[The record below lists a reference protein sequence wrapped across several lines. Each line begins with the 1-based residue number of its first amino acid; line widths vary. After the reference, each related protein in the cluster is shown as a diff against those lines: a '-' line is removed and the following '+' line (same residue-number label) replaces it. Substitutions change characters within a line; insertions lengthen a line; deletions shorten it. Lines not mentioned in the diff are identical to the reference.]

1 MRVVGKEELREAL
14 SMTAAIDALDAA
26 LRREDPSLTT
36 PLRTTLATPAGTL
49 LSMPAA
55 GEAGVGVKLVT
66 LSEFNP
72 QRGLPFTQAVYVL
85 FDQTTQSPE
94 AVIDGT
100 ELTAIRTAAV
110 SGLATKRLA
119 NPDASRLV
127 VFGAGVQGTAHVEA
141 MHAVRPLSEVVVV
154 GRHAARVDALVA
166 FANGLGVEARAGVPA
181 DVASADLVCTCT
193 TSAVSVFDGR
203 ELADGAHVNAIG
215 AYLADQREL
224 DTETMRRAKTV
235 VETRD
240 VALREAGDVV
250 MAIEEGAMHAD
261 DLVDLADVVRGRTV
275 RSAPSDITVFVSVG
289 SAFEDLVVAR
299 AALRAIALAGS

>member
-1 MRVVGKEELREAL
+1 MRVVGKEELRAAL
-14 SMTAAIDALDAA
+14 SMTAAIDALETAFG
-26 LRREDPSLTT
+26 REDPSLTT

-49 LSMPAA
+49 LTMPAA

-85 FDQTTQSPE
+85 FDQATQSPE

-119 NPDASRLV
+119 NPEAARLV

-141 MHAVRPLSEVVVV
+141 MHAVRPLTEVVVV
-154 GRHAARVDALVA
+154 GRHTARVDALVT
-166 FANGLGVEARAGVPA
+166 FARELGIAARAGVPS
-181 DVASADLVCTCT
+181 DVADTDLVCTCT
-193 TSAVSVFDGR
+193 TSAVSVFNGH
-203 ELADGAHVNAIG
+203 ELAEGAHVNAIG
-215 AYLADQREL
+215 AFLADQREL

-235 VETRD
+235 VETRE

-250 MAIEEGAMHAD
+250 IAVEEGALDAD
-261 DLVDLADVVRGRTV
+261 SLVDLAELVRGRTV
-275 RSAPSDITVFVSVG
+275 RTAPTDITVFVSVG
-289 SAFEDLVVAR
+289 FAFEDLVVAR
-299 AALRAIALAGS
+299 AALSAIA